1 MKVSVVGTGHTR
13 FGRDNRDIGEL
24 MLDASLQALGEVDA
38 QALDAIYISNFS
50 SCFSGQCHLPAVLA
64 SKLGVGMEI
73 TRVESAC
80 ASGGLALK
88 EAALAILSGMYEKVL
103 VVGAERM
110 SALPIETTTAVLTR
124 AAGLQEAR
132 QGVTFPGLYALMA
145 RRHFHEY
152 GTTEEHLA
160 KIAVKGHAN
169 AHDNP
174 MAQFHKA
181 ITVDDV
187 MRSRPVSSPLK
198 MLDCSPV
205 SDGAAALL
213 LCSPDV
219 AREYSDDPVNLV
231 GIGHDTEAVE
241 LYGRESLT
249 TMPAVVKAARKAYD
263 ISGLKPEDMDMAEV
277 HDCFTIAE
285 LIEVEDLGFAEKGKG
300 KCFVDDGE
308 GEIGGRIPINAS
320 GGLKAKGHPVG
331 ATGVSQAVETVRQL
345 QGRADGMQIQGARTG
360 LCCNVGGSG
369 ATAIVSIFSRW
380 S

>member
-1 MKVSVVGTGHTR
+1 
-13 FGRDNRDIGEL
+13 
-24 MLDASLQALGEVDA
+24 MLDASHQALGEVDA

-110 SALPIETTTAVLTR
+110 SVLPIETTTAVLTR

-160 KIAVKGHAN
+160 RIAVKDHAN
-169 AHDNP
+169 ALENP
-174 MAQFHKA
+174 LAQFHKA

-187 MRSRPVSSPLK
+187 MRSRPVASPLK

-213 LCSPDV
+213 LCSPAV
-219 AREYSDDPVNLV
+219 ARQYSDEPVNLV

-285 LIEVEDLGFAEKGKG
+285 LIEVEDLGFAEKGNG

-345 QGRADGMQIQGARTG
+345 QGRADGVQIQGARTG

>member
-1 MKVSVVGTGHTR
+1 
-13 FGRDNRDIGEL
+13 

-110 SALPIETTTAVLTR
+110 SVLPIETTTAVLTR

-160 KIAVKGHAN
+160 KIAVKDHAN
-169 AHDNP
+169 A
-174 MAQFHKA
+174 
-181 ITVDDV
+181 
-187 MRSRPVSSPLK
+187 L
-198 MLDCSPV
+198 
-205 SDGAAALL
+205 
-213 LCSPDV
+213 
-219 AREYSDDPVNLV
+219 E
-231 GIGHDTEAVE
+231 
-241 LYGRESLT
+241 
-249 TMPAVVKAARKAYD
+249 
-263 ISGLKPEDMDMAEV
+263 
-277 HDCFTIAE
+277 
-285 LIEVEDLGFAEKGKG
+285 
-300 KCFVDDGE
+300 
-308 GEIGGRIPINAS
+308 
-320 GGLKAKGHPVG
+320 
-331 ATGVSQAVETVRQL
+331 
-345 QGRADGMQIQGARTG
+345 
-360 LCCNVGGSG
+360 
-369 ATAIVSIFSRW
+369 
-380 S
+380 

>member
-1 MKVSVVGTGHTR
+1 MRTR
-13 FGRDNRDIGEL
+13 LN
-24 MLDASLQALGEVDA
+24 
-38 QALDAIYISNFS
+38 
-50 SCFSGQCHLPAVLA
+50 
-64 SKLGVGMEI
+64 
-73 TRVESAC
+73 
-80 ASGGLALK
+80 
-88 EAALAILSGMYEKVL
+88 
-103 VVGAERM
+103 
-110 SALPIETTTAVLTR
+110 
-124 AAGLQEAR
+124 
-132 QGVTFPGLYALMA
+132 
-145 RRHFHEY
+145 
-152 GTTEEHLA
+152 
-160 KIAVKGHAN
+160 
-169 AHDNP
+169 NP

-187 MRSRPVSSPLK
+187 MRSRPVASPLK

-213 LCSPDV
+213 LCSPAV

-345 QGRADGMQIQGARTG
+345 QGRADGAQIQGARTG